1 MIAID
6 CTQVPLEQRCGLTEP
21 YGGGFKPMSF
31 NRETILKMDLGGMV
45 QREQRRE
52 VVKKQQE
59 EQQIPAASAEAYR
72 RGFASAF
79 TEANRKIHLQ
89 RLAQAFWLTAN
100 RDPASA

>member
-1 MIAID
+1 M
-6 CTQVPLEQRCGLTEP
+6 
-21 YGGGFKPMSF
+21 
-31 NRETILKMDLGGMV
+31 RETILKMDLGGMV

-79 TEANRKIHLQ
+79 SEANRKINLK
-89 RLAQAFWLTAN
+89 RLAES
-100 RDPASA
+100 DPAMFFFLTKNRTPDSA

>member
-1 MIAID
+1 
-6 CTQVPLEQRCGLTEP
+6 
-21 YGGGFKPMSF
+21 MSF

-79 TEANRKIHLQ
+79 SEANRKIHLQ
-89 RLAQAFWLTAN
+89 RLAQADPAMAFWLTAN